1 MNSRIVQMEEFLKYH
16 AKLYKQNPGL
26 EIKRETIYNDL
37 MNYELQKDEVGQS
50 LAKYFDDWQYRFSGR
65 KLDVFYSFQQPRFLQ
80 FHHNAYEKKDHV
92 KIYLSF
98 SKEDVFEC
106 VNMIFDYIDQ
116 NEFSTLSKVA
126 DVRRS
131 DEVVLRMSNVEDAKK
146 LLEFINNNEYLS
158 TRAKPVNPFLIKSGV
173 AGLANDRLL
182 SYNDTLSFIIA
193 EYFKKVEDY
202 DKVSL
207 LDFRRFVVNYYN
219 NVFASGSEYENFCN
233 SSIFLEYSDSYSRI
247 SDRMANF
254 YQVFRTLIMSLDS
267 KTKLEDF
274 FNHVSMCQDNNR
286 FYKLSEYFSNMQD
299 KSLNKSNE
307 SIDKEALLKEYIA
320 YASKKYGAN
329 NVPTYILSYVNG
341 NANAITRD
349 NNYRDLFV
357 ENLTANDILKI
368 TNNDIK
374 GYVSQLLNAPEKENE
389 ELVSLFTEAI
399 YETYKKYGA
408 KQACYAINMITHK
421 SLEYVTNGSG
431 NYRNRLSEYSYDDL
445 INVVRNY
452 VMNCPSTEGCS
463 KIESALNNIIE
474 TYNTTVSM

>member
-1 MNSRIVQMEEFLKYH
+1 MNSRVVQMEEFLKYH

-26 EIKRETIYNDL
+26 EIKRETIYSDL

-50 LAKYFDDWQYRFSGR
+50 LAKYFDDWQYRFRGR
-65 KLDVFYSFQQPRFLQ
+65 KLNVFYSFQQPRFLQ
-80 FHHNAYEKKDHV
+80 FHYDAYEKKDHV

-182 SYNDTLSFIIA
+182 SYNETLSFIIA

-307 SIDKEALLKEYIA
+307 SIDKEALLKEYIV
-320 YASKKYGAN
+320 YASKKYGAA
-329 NVPTYILSYVNG
+329 NVIVYINSYLDG
-341 NANAITRD
+341 NVNAITRD

-357 ENLTANDILKI
+357 ENLTPNDIFRI
-368 TNNDIK
+368 TNNDVK
-374 GYVSQLLNAPEKENE
+374 GYINKLFNIKENNNDE
-389 ELVSLFTEAI
+389 IVSLFVRAI
-399 YETYKKYGA
+399 YETQAKYGA
-408 KQACYAINMITHK
+408 AQACHAIRMI
-421 SLEYVTNGSG
+421 SYNNLSYITNSNG
-431 NYRNRLSEYSYDDL
+431 NYRDKLSEYSYDEL
-445 INVVRNY
+445 VAAVNSYI
-452 VMNCPSTEGCS
+452 MSCPDIEGCS
-463 KIESALNNIIE
+463 KIEAALNNIIE

>member
-1 MNSRIVQMEEFLKYH
+1 MKSRVVEMEEFLKYH

-26 EIKRETIYNDL
+26 EIKKETIYSDL
-37 MNYELQKDEVGQS
+37 MNYGLEKDEIDQS

-65 KLDVFYSFQQPRFLQ
+65 KLDVFYSFKQPRFLQ
-80 FHHNAYEKKDHV
+80 FQHNGYEKKDHV

-98 SKEDVFEC
+98 SKEDVYEC

-116 NEFSTLSKVA
+116 NEFNTVSKVA
-126 DVRRS
+126 DTRRS

-146 LLEFINNNEYLS
+146 VIEYINGNEYLAK
-158 TRAKPVNPFLIKSGV
+158 RAKPVNPFLIKSGV
-173 AGLANDRLL
+173 VGLANDRLI
-182 SYNDTLSFIIA
+182 SYNETLSFMIA

-207 LDFRRFVVNYYN
+207 LDFRRFVVNFYN
-219 NVFASGSEYENFCN
+219 NVFASGSDYENFCN

-267 KTKLEDF
+267 KTKLEDY

-307 SIDKEALLKEYIA
+307 SIDKEALLKEYIV
-320 YASKKYGAN
+320 YASKKYGIN
-329 NVPTYILSYVNG
+329 NVSTYIISYVNG

-357 ENLTANDILKI
+357 KNLTADDILKI

-374 GYVSQLLNAPEKENE
+374 GYINQLLNAPKKDNE
-389 ELVSLFTEAI
+389 ELVSLFTRAI
-399 YETYKKYGA
+399 YETYKKYGD
-408 KQACYAINMITHK
+408 KQACYAIEMITCK
-421 SLEYVTNGSG
+421 KLEYVTNGSG
-431 NYRNRLSEYSYDDL
+431 DYRNKLSEYSYDEL

-452 VMNCPSTEGCS
+452 VMGCPSVGGCS
-463 KIESALNNIIE
+463 KIESALNSIIE
-474 TYNTTVSM
+474 TYNTTISL

>member
-1 MNSRIVQMEEFLKYH
+1 MNSRVVEMEEFLKYH

-26 EIKRETIYNDL
+26 EIKRETIYSDL
-37 MNYELQKDEVGQS
+37 MNYGLEKDEIDQS

-80 FHHNAYEKKDHV
+80 FQHNGYEKKDHV

-98 SKEDVFEC
+98 SKEDVYEC

-116 NEFSTLSKVA
+116 NEFNTVSKVA
-126 DVRRS
+126 DTRRS

-146 LLEFINNNEYLS
+146 VIEYINSNDYLS
-158 TRAKPVNPFLIKSGV
+158 KRAKPVNPFLIKSGV
-173 AGLANDRLL
+173 VGLANDRRL
-182 SYNDTLSFIIA
+182 SYNETLSFIIA

-207 LDFRRFVVNYYN
+207 LNFRRFVVNYYN
-219 NVFASGSEYENFCN
+219 NVFANGSEYENFSN
-233 SSIFLEYSDSYSRI
+233 SSIFLDNSSSYPRI

-254 YQVFRTLIMSLDS
+254 YQIFRTLIMSLDS
-267 KTKLEDF
+267 KTELEDF
-274 FNHVSMCQDNNR
+274 FNHVSMCQDNTR
-286 FYKLSEYFSNMQD
+286 FCKLSEYFSNMQQEP
-299 KSLNKSNE
+299 LNKSHE

-329 NVPTYILSYVNG
+329 NVPTYIISYVNG

-357 ENLTANDILKI
+357 ENLTADDILKI

-374 GYVSQLLNAPEKENE
+374 GYINQLLNAPEKDNE
-389 ELVSLFTEAI
+389 ELVSLFTRAI

-445 INVVRNY
+445 INVVRSY
-452 VMNCPSTEGCS
+452 IMNCPRVEECS
-463 KIESALNNIIE
+463 EIESALNCIIE
-474 TYNTTVSM
+474 TYNTTVSL